1 MATVEL
7 EKLSKRFDGKN
18 TVIHGIDLKVGD
30 GEFVVCLG
38 PSGCGKTTLL
48 RMIAGLETITSGTVR
63 VDGDVVNTQSSLSR
77 DIALVTQEP
86 TLQAQKTVAENMA
99 FGLRQRMTVES
110 EIRRRVGAAAESLR
124 ISHLLDRRPRELS
137 GGQRQRVAIGHAI
150 VRQPRVF
157 LFDEP
162 LANLDAPSRS
172 EMRAEFRRLHER
184 LGATIIYVTHDQTE
198 AMMLADRMAVLSAGR
213 VVQFASPS
221 EIYNRPAALFVAG
234 FTGAPPMNLA
244 DCRYHDGCFDI
255 GGAPFA
261 MPSVI
266 AERAAGKGP
275 VKFGIRPENITLA
288 RQNDRDV
295 AVGAEVSLLEPIG
308 SDTLVTLRVGSAD
321 LVARFPAS
329 FRQRR
334 GERLTVHMNPE
345 AMHLFKVDSGAA
357 L

>member
-7 EKLSKRFDGKN
+7 EQVTKRFDGKN

-48 RMIAGLETITSGTVR
+48 RMIAGLETITSGVVR
-63 VDGDVVNTQSSLSR
+63 VDGEVVNNQSSLTR
-77 DIALVTQEP
+77 DIAMVTQEP

-110 EIRRRVGAAAESLR
+110 EIRRRVGEAAESLR

-162 LANLDAPSRS
+162 LANLDAPSRM
-172 EMRAEFRRLHER
+172 EMRTEFRRLHER
-184 LGATIIYVTHDQTE
+184 LGATVLYVTHDQTE
-198 AMMLADRMAVLSAGR
+198 AMMLGDRMAVLSAGR
-213 VVQFASPS
+213 VVQFGTPS
-221 EIYNRPAALFVAG
+221 EVYDRPAAIFVAG

-244 DCRYHDGCFDI
+244 DCQYHDGRLNL
-255 GGAPFA
+255 GGAPVDV
-261 MPSVI
+261 PPVI
-266 AERAAGKGP
+266 AERAAGAGR

-295 AVGAEVSLLEPIG
+295 EVPAEVSLLEPIG

-329 FRQRR
+329 FRQTR
-334 GERLTVHMNPE
+334 GARLTVHMNPE
-345 AMHLFKVDSGAA
+345 SMHLFKVDGGAA